1 MSRFGGACLPKLLN
15 LFCRAGGKNNA
26 RASGM
31 SRLALVGLLV
41 LSACVLTQR
50 NIHRECRGECAAVS
64 AVQTAIDIAVEA
76 TAEPSGPFCDP
87 EFPDPQHTCPVKAPE
102 AR

>member
-1 MSRFGGACLPKLLN
+1 L
-15 LFCRAGGKNNA
+15 AGHA
-26 RASGM
+26 A
-31 SRLALVGLLV
+31 
-41 LSACVLTQR
+41 TQR

-76 TAEPSGPFCDP
+76 TAERSGPFCDP
-87 EFPDPQHTCPVKAPE
+87 EFPDPAHNCPAKAPE